1 MRPFKLQREKML
13 YKKAVRDFLM
23 KKEGMSRMD
32 ANASI
37 KRYCLDGRLND
48 FPEIQLHYSIKATVE
63 EMKEG
68 NCLVTAKSPFAPY

>member
-1 MRPFKLQREKML
+1 MGPAKMLKEKRL
-13 YKKAVRDFLM
+13 YKKAVREFLIE
-23 KKEGMSRMD
+23 KEGMSRMD

-37 KRYCLDGRLND
+37 KRYCLDGRLRD

-68 NCLVTAKSPFAPY
+68 NCLVTAKPSYT